1 MIIQCA
7 QSFYFIFLYWASL
20 HGKTSTDFVTVC
32 SQPIRSSPEPVVS
45 MWHGRPNNCMLIA
58 TYGCIYVVW
67 LLGWS
72 TCITMPHNTIY
83 VTCLYIRL
91 GGELSVSHPRVKGA
105 SVDRLVQL
113 ERILALTFAIAV
125 QRLCTSAL
133 VTSPGIDALVV
144 PSFSASSVLC

>member
-32 SQPIRSSPEPVVS
+32 SQPIRSPEPVVS

-125 QRLCTSAL
+125 QRLCTSAPERL
-133 VTSPGIDALVV
+133 SRVRRARVV
-144 PSFSASSVLC
+144 LSLSASSVLC